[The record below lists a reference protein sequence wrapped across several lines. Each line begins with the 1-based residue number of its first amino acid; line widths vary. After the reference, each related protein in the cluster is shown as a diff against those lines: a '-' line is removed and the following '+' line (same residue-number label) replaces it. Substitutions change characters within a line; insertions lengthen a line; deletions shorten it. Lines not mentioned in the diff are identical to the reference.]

1 MLNYTLKQINFLTI
15 EKIDLSLLNA
25 DSITE
30 GDYSELYIIKYKFW
44 QNIIMA
50 AALIKIKGFVQ
61 TYTGY
66 NFENITD
73 LEIEELKVF
82 LAEAFLSVRWEIE
95 SEFDK
100 VPDFTNKTQYIH
112 NLQLQLTHLAGGL
125 TGFDQENDNSKQ
137 LSWVFEWVLNGV
149 FELFEYLRT
158 YFKAYF
164 NYEADLP
171 VKFIERAKN
180 TYFTTPQDLTDKL
193 TELKVDKDL
202 LNLLKNFSEASRDS
216 EKFTLRTWRQWDYLV
231 GTVIFIYAFLDD
243 SIKGDINLELLKLLI
258 SQEFNSIQVY
268 AYFIKYVERITL
280 GEAIFQEQQQ
290 ELLYLIKV
298 FRQVRI
304 DAEFMYDSKV
314 QSLKS
319 SVVESLE
326 AELAYLEQKE
336 KLLIQS
342 LKATEPNGPSKF
354 YFTVA
359 ITLAE
364 LMFFFRI
371 MLEVKVIFTKFN
383 SYLYEFVSNH
393 IKTQRAE
400 NLSKQ
405 SQRNHLSNK
414 LFPDRT
420 VKNVKGWL
428 EKMINHIN
436 LYYDI

>member
-1 MLNYTLKQINFLTI
+1 
-15 EKIDLSLLNA
+15 
-25 DSITE
+25 
-30 GDYSELYIIKYKFW
+30 
-44 QNIIMA
+44 MA

-66 NFENITD
+66 NFENISD

-82 LAEAFLSVRWEIE
+82 LAEAFLAVRWEIE

-100 VPDFTNKTQYIH
+100 VQGFSNKTQYVH

-125 TGFDQENDNSKQ
+125 TGFDHGIDESKL
-137 LSWVFEWVLNGV
+137 LSRVFEWVLNGV

-158 YFKAYF
+158 YFKAHF
-164 NYEADLP
+164 NYEAELP
-171 VKFIERAKN
+171 VKFIERTKN
-180 TYFTTPQDLTDKL
+180 SRYTTRQDLNDKL
-193 TELKVDKDL
+193 TEFKVDKDL
-202 LNLLKNFSEASRDS
+202 VNLLKNFSEASSDS
-216 EKFTLRTWRQWDYLV
+216 EKFTLHTWRQWDYLIV
-231 GTVIFIYAFLDD
+231 TIKIIYGFLDD
-243 SIKGDINLELLKLLI
+243 PPTGDINLELLKLLI

-280 GEAIFQEQQQ
+280 SEITFQEQQQ

-304 DAEFMYDSKV
+304 DTEFMYDVKV
-314 QSLKS
+314 QSLKI

-393 IKTQRAE
+393 IRTQRAE

>member
-1 MLNYTLKQINFLTI
+1 
-15 EKIDLSLLNA
+15 
-25 DSITE
+25 
-30 GDYSELYIIKYKFW
+30 
-44 QNIIMA
+44 MA

-66 NFENITD
+66 NFKNISD
-73 LEIEELKVF
+73 LEIKELKVF
-82 LAEAFLSVRWEIE
+82 LAEAFLAVRWEIE

-100 VPDFTNKTQYIH
+100 VQGFSNKTQYVH

-125 TGFDQENDNSKQ
+125 TGFDHGIDESKL
-137 LSWVFEWVLNGV
+137 LSRVFEWVLNGV
-149 FELFEYLRT
+149 FELFEYLRA
-158 YFKAYF
+158 YFKAHF
-164 NYEADLP
+164 NYEAELP

-180 TYFTTPQDLTDKL
+180 TRYTTRQDLNDKL
-193 TELKVDKDL
+193 TEFKVDKDL
-202 LNLLKNFSEASRDS
+202 VNLLKNFSEASSDS
-216 EKFTLRTWRQWDYLV
+216 EKFNLHTWRQWDYLIV
-231 GTVIFIYAFLDD
+231 TIKIIYGFLDD
-243 SIKGDINLELLKLLI
+243 PPTGDINLELLKLLI

-280 GEAIFQEQQQ
+280 SEITFQEQQQ

-393 IKTQRAE
+393 IRTQRAE

>member
-1 MLNYTLKQINFLTI
+1 
-15 EKIDLSLLNA
+15 
-25 DSITE
+25 
-30 GDYSELYIIKYKFW
+30 
-44 QNIIMA
+44 MA

-82 LAEAFLSVRWEIE
+82 LAEAFLAIRWEVE
-95 SEFDK
+95 SELEK
-100 VPDFTNKTQYIH
+100 IPDFTNKSLYIH

-125 TGFDQENDNSKQ
+125 TGFDQQNKETEL
-137 LSWVFEWVLNGV
+137 LSRVFEWVLNGV
-149 FELFEYLRT
+149 FELFEYLRI
-158 YFKAYF
+158 YFKPHF
-164 NYEADLP
+164 NYEAELP
-171 VKFIERAKN
+171 VKFIERAKK
-180 TYFTTPQDLTDKL
+180 TYYTIRHDVFVKL

-202 LNLLKNFSEASRDS
+202 LNLIKNFSEASTDS
-216 EKFTLRTWRQWDYLV
+216 EKFTLRTWRQFDYLIV
-231 GTVIFIYAFLDD
+231 TIKIIYGFLDD
-243 SIKGDINLELLKLLI
+243 PPTGDINLELLKLLI
-258 SQEFNSIQVY
+258 GQEFNSIQVY

-280 GEAIFQEQQQ
+280 GETTFQEQQQ

-304 DAEFMYDSKV
+304 DAEFMYDSKI

-393 IKTQRAE
+393 IRTQRAE